1 MSTSS
6 IIIIGNEILSGK
18 FPDENTP
25 FLIHRL
31 KALGIQLARAV
42 VIPDV
47 LEEIEREVA
56 WSSDRYDYVVTTG
69 GVGPTH
75 DDMTM
80 EGVARAFEVDLVEN
94 LSLATL
100 IREKMSRA
108 NAAALRMA
116 LVPEGSR
123 LVEDTDLWFPL
134 VVKENVHI
142 LPGVP
147 GLMRRKF
154 ESAARL
160 WVGRDLFSA
169 KVVSSEYETA
179 IADRLEQAVAR
190 WPRVEI
196 GSYPRYEDGPRHVI
210 VTMEGESEAEVEAC
224 RGWLSGAL
232 TLYVPASQREP

>member
-25 FLIHRL
+25 FLIRRL
-31 KALGIQLARAV
+31 RELGIQLARAV
-42 VIPDV
+42 VISDD
-47 LEEIEREVA
+47 LEEIQHEVA
-56 WSSDRYDYVVTTG
+56 LSSARYDYVITTG

-80 EGVARAFEVDLVEN
+80 EGVARAFGVPLVRSQA
-94 LSLATL
+94 LVTL
-100 IREKMSRA
+100 IQEKMRSA

-116 LVPEGSR
+116 MVPEGSR
-123 LVEDTDLWFPL
+123 LVQGEELWFPL
-134 VVKENVHI
+134 VVKENVHV

-154 ESAARL
+154 ESAATL
-160 WVGRDLFSA
+160 WQGRDLSTA
-169 KVVSSEYETA
+169 KVITSEYETA
-179 IADRLEQAVAR
+179 IAARLDEAVAR
-190 WPRVEI
+190 WPLVDI

-210 VTMEGESEAEVEAC
+210 VTMESEQAEQVEAC
-224 RGWLSGAL
+224 RAWLAGAL
-232 TLYVPASQREP
+232 EPFTPEG

>member
-25 FLIHRL
+25 FLIRRL
-31 KALGIQLARAV
+31 RELGIQLARAV
-42 VIPDV
+42 VISDD
-47 LEEIEREVA
+47 LDEIRREVA
-56 WSSDRYDYVVTTG
+56 LSSERYDYVITTG

-80 EGVARAFEVDLVEN
+80 EGVARAFGVPLIQHPELV
-94 LSLATL
+94 TL
-100 IREKMSRA
+100 IQEKMSRA

-116 LVPEGSR
+116 MVPDGSR
-123 LVEDTDLWFPL
+123 LIQGEDLWFPL
-134 VVKENVHI
+134 VVKENVHV

-160 WVGRDLFSA
+160 WQGRSLHTA
-169 KVVSSEYETA
+169 RVITREYETA
-179 IADRLEQAVAR
+179 IATRLDEAVAR
-190 WPRVEI
+190 WSEVDI

-210 VTMEGESEAEVEAC
+210 VTMEGERAEQVEAC
-224 RGWLSGAL
+224 RAWLAEAL
-232 TLYVPASQREP
+232 EPFTPE